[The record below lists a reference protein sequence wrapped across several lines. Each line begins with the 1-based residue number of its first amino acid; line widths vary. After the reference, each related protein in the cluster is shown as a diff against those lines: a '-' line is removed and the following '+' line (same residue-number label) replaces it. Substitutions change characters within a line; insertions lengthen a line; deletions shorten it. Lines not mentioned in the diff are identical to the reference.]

1 MSYVSVIIPTYN
13 RKAML
18 KQTLASLA
26 RQTFPCDRF
35 EVIVVDDG
43 GSDGTEAVA
52 SGAMTSL

>member
-26 RQTFPCDRF
+26 RQTFPCDKF
-35 EVIVVDDG
+35 EVIIVNDG
-43 GSDGTEAVA
+43 GPDGTETVA
-52 SGAMTSL
+52 GSAMTSL